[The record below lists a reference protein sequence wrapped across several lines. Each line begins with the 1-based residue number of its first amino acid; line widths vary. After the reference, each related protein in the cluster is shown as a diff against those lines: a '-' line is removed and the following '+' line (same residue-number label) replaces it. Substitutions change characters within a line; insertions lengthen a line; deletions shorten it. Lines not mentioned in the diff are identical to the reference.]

1 MTLELDEDF
10 IFAMLDFLKVPGAS
24 WSEEQQEGKLCE
36 ENLDIPEPKHEDSGQ
51 DVYFELLHLQPMQL
65 DISFVRTER
74 VNAEDKLQT
83 SNPLMF
89 FVNVLTMSIGNV
101 NDAPIRLNA
110 LMLENARVSTPMLVS
125 NIRKH
130 YTQEFLRQIH
140 IMVGSADFLGNPVG
154 LFNNVSSGVA
164 AIFYEPIQGLD
175 MVDRPQ
181 DVAVIFA
188 KGAGSFI
195 KKSVFGL
202 SDSMAKFT
210 GSMSKGLAAAT
221 LDKEFQDKRRMSR
234 ARNRPKHALYG
245 VASGGSAFADSLASG
260 IGGLA
265 RHPLQGAEKEGLQG
279 FVKGV
284 GKGVWG
290 AVTKPA
296 IGAFDLA
303 SSMCSVKSSF
313 CSQEFFT
320 NQRLQILPKV
330 SEIPLQSSMQKG

>member
-1 MTLELDEDF
+1 
-10 IFAMLDFLKVPGAS
+10 
-24 WSEEQQEGKLCE
+24 
-36 ENLDIPEPKHEDSGQ
+36 
-51 DVYFELLHLQPMQL
+51 
-65 DISFVRTER
+65 
-74 VNAEDKLQT
+74 LQT